1 MEYELYIDV
10 LFLVNFMM
18 DYLVLQIVR
27 KITKCATSPFRIVIS
42 SMIGAILTCIVIA
55 MSVNSILLNT
65 IIFHGFISIIMIKVG
80 FKTPN
85 KHSFFQCL
93 ITLYCGS
100 FLFGGVFGFFQQYM
114 KVTSLFFCV
123 AVGSYYVVKGV
134 WWFFRNVSLQRATWY
149 EVSIY
154 FGKEDISVR
163 ALYDTGNSLR
173 EPYLGRPVSI
183 LERRSE
189 ERILD
194 RELEKGYYE
203 IPYHSI
209 GHDGVLKVVKATK
222 MHITGD
228 VDIWVQ
234 NPIIAISDEVI
245 SVEDQYQMI
254 LSPEIF

>member
-18 DYLVLQIVR
+18 DYLVLQIVKR
-27 KITKCATSPFRIVIS
+27 ISKCSSSPSRIVIS
-42 SMIGAILTCIVIA
+42 SLVGAILTCVVIV
-55 MSVNSILLNT
+55 MPVKSIVLKLVL
-65 IIFHGFISIIMIKVG
+65 FHGIISIIMIKIG

-85 KHSFFQCL
+85 KHVFFQCL

-100 FLFGGVFGFFQQYM
+100 FLFGGILGFFQQYV
-114 KVTSLFFCV
+114 KVTSLFFGV
-123 AVGSYYVVKGV
+123 TVGSYYMVRGV
-134 WWFFRNVSLQRATWY
+134 WWFFKNISLQRATWY
-149 EVSIY
+149 DVSIY
-154 FGKEDISVR
+154 FGKEEIKVR

-173 EPYLGRPVSI
+173 DPYLDQPVSI
-183 LERRSE
+183 LEKNE
-189 ERILD
+189 DNVLC

-228 VDIWVQ
+228 ADVWVQ
-234 NPIIAISDEVI
+234 NPVIAVSEEAISTG
-245 SVEDQYQMI
+245 DQYQMI